1 MDGVSKTRI
10 EANLRRW
17 ATSGIDHRNPD
28 HVAAYLLV
36 RQQHERP
43 RPEHVLAA
51 TKSQKASR
59 SNSASTSSDF
69 FLVLTEHVSRKPSW
83 LEKWEIQED
92 ELRKSFKVPMDC
104 DLPSV
109 WIVDGGCP
117 PRAIGQGRDKDIV

>member
-17 ATSGIDHRNPD
+17 ATSGIDHKNPD

-51 TKSQKASR
+51 IKSQKGYSFELAFYVQRFLPCVERAFFEDAFLAGEMGDSR
-59 SNSASTSSDF
+59 
-69 FLVLTEHVSRKPSW
+69 R
-83 LEKWEIQED
+83 
-92 ELRKSFKVPMDC
+92 
-104 DLPSV
+104 
-109 WIVDGGCP
+109 
-117 PRAIGQGRDKDIV
+117 